1 MRVGIVAQQ
10 QKPRATAL
18 ATELTR
24 SIDDAVVD
32 ETTATTID
40 APGIEID
47 EMGGCD
53 LVVSIGGD
61 GTFLF
66 AARGIGATPIMG
78 VNLGEVGFL
87 NATPPDDALETV
99 QETIH
104 ALESATQPPLQP
116 VPRLLGVTTD
126 WTLPP
131 ALNEVAIMAPR
142 RGPPT
147 ELSFA
152 IEVDGDQY
160 TCDRADGIIIATP
173 TGSTAYNLSETGP
186 LVHPTVDGLVIT
198 QMSAAGGM
206 PPLVVDSDACVKI
219 TARGP
224 GDVVAVSDG
233 RAKHTEAAPLS
244 LAVSTD
250 APPVRIAGPE
260 IDFFGALSKLE

>member
-1 MRVGIVAQQ
+1 MRIGIVAQQ
-10 QKPRATAL
+10 HNPRATTL
-18 ATELTR
+18 ATELIQ
-24 SIDDAVVD
+24 SIDDVVVD
-32 ETTATTID
+32 ETTATAVE
-40 APGIEID
+40 APGIDID
-47 EMGGCD
+47 EMGACD

-87 NATPPDDALETV
+87 NATPPEAALETV

-104 ALESATQPPLQP
+104 ALESASQPPIQP
-116 VPRLLGVTTD
+116 VPRLLGATDD

-131 ALNEVAIMAPR
+131 ALNEVAVMSPR

-147 ELSFA
+147 ELSFS
-152 IEVDGDQY
+152 IDVDGDQY
-160 TCDRADGIIIATP
+160 TCNQADGILIATP
-173 TGSTAYNLSETGP
+173 TGSTAYNLSENGP
-186 LVHPTVDGLVIT
+186 LVHPTVGGLVIT

-206 PPLVVDSDACVKI
+206 PSLVVDTDATVTI
-219 TARGP
+219 TARGT

-233 RAKHTEAAPLS
+233 RAKQTEPTPVS

-260 IDFFGALSKLE
+260 IDFFGALNKLE